1 MRLTLKVISSV
12 FVAII
17 VVLRVEVVAMQV
29 VQVLH
34 LLYLQRQMA
43 GATIGL
49 ANQCQSCSD

>member
-29 VQVLH
+29 GQVLH
-34 LLYLQRQMA
+34 HPYLQHQTA
-43 GATIGL
+43 GATIGF
-49 ANQCQSCSD
+49 AN